1 MQKNEN
7 STLEFYFVN
16 KFNWPTATPMVY
28 VSTMSTYYL
37 AQTGFKT
44 TLITSGDPQYDVNR
58 ELRESFSLTPLPEYG
73 IKLFKKFRILRKKK
87 LTLVFYLQT
96 LFYIMRKRSTKPV
109 IISRNTTFLP
119 YLWLLKMLTGG
130 IAVFETHGYHGTKT
144 LRGLPARGKRRFG
157 NVSFYYMILERIF
170 LNRLDAVVCIT
181 HPQQQVYQADFLR
194 TPSIVL
200 PIGAPFK
207 SGECIDAEQAYKKRN
222 VVFIGRLRSNA
233 DSEVLLRACRL
244 CMASDIHFT
253 WIGLDDSSRRKL
265 SGEIEKY
272 DIAKSFTLKTWMSPR
287 DLRSY
292 IIDNASAG
300 IAAYRPDYR
309 SEVVTS
315 PTKIFDYFSLGLPVI
330 AASMPTITSVMT
342 DGSEGL
348 LYKAGDPESLAD
360 AIKNLLSNQ
369 SRYLET
375 HKNVLR
381 AAEEFSYSNRSNKLV
396 SFIGSQIEGVTQD

>member
-16 KFNWPTATPMVY
+16 KFNWPTDTPMVY

-58 ELRESFSLTPLPEYG
+58 ELRDSFSITPLPEYR
-73 IKLFKKFRILRKKK
+73 IRLFKKFRILRKKR
-87 LTLVFYLQT
+87 LTHVFYLEA
-96 LFYIMRKRSTKPV
+96 LLYIMRKHSTKPV

-130 IAVFETHGYHGTKT
+130 IAIFETHGYHGTKT
-144 LRGLPARGKRRFG
+144 LRGFPARSKRRFG
-157 NVSFYYMILERIF
+157 NVSFYYLILERIF

-207 SGECIDAEQAYKKRN
+207 SGECIDAERAYKKRN

-244 CMASDIHFT
+244 CKASDIHFT

-292 IIDNASAG
+292 IIANASAG

-309 SEVVTS
+309 SKVVTS
-315 PTKIFDYFSLGLPVI
+315 PTKVFDYFSLGLPVI
-330 AASMPTITSVMT
+330 AASMPTTRSIMS
-342 DGSEGL
+342 DGTEGF
-348 LYKAGDPESLAD
+348 LYTAGDPESLAE
-360 AIKNLLSNQ
+360 AIKKLFSDQ
-369 SRYLET
+369 SRFREM
-375 HKNVLR
+375 HINALR
-381 AAEEFSYSNRSNKLV
+381 AGKEFSYANRADKLV
-396 SFIGSQIEGVTQD
+396 VFLRSRTNMV